1 LSGEL
6 GGVALGGH
14 AFTNQNGKFFAIE
27 CAVGVAIESLDHGL
41 EWFGEFVPGEFAVAV
56 AIHAAEAFE
65 HGLRVALRC
74 WGAWSTLGSLTGE
87 IGAEFG
93 GVEATVAIAVERFEG
108 GYGQVDFFFGEL
120 SVAVF
125 VECVQ
130 EWVWKSACEATG
142 PTEAT
147 GAWWHEHSGATAF
160 RTRAFRWPFITLAAF
175 AILRTFAVP
184 GTCAFRTPI
193 TFWWAATFVGCLSN
207 CGGDYGE

>member
-14 AFTNQNGKFFAIE
+14 AFTNQIGEFFAIE

-65 HGLRVALRC
+65 HGAGVALRC

-120 SVAVF
+120 SVAILI
-125 VECVQ
+125 ECVQ
-130 EWVWKSACEATG
+130 KWVGKSACEATG

-160 RTRAFRWPFITLAAF
+160 RTRAFRATPFRWPFITLP
-175 AILRTFAVP
+175 TFAVP
-184 GTCAFRTPI
+184 GTFAFRTP
-193 TFWWAATFVGCLSN
+193 FAFRRAATFVGCLRN